1 MASRSIFQSMVEDW
15 ADRGLI
21 EQDQLPVLLDD
32 LSRQQTNVSNRGIIL
47 VLGMI
52 GAVCITAAVFLFI
65 ASNWSWI
72 PRPAKAV
79 VALSLPVI
87 VVWLSALSLRTLP
100 LLSRSMRL
108 LAVLMVGAS
117 IAILGQVYAV
127 DGSEIGLLRLWGA
140 IGIVLAFVLVT
151 EFGVVAAYLL
161 LSGGVIIGLLSE
173 VRDTSW
179 LSVVGAVFVA
189 SWIGYGLAY
198 LFVWGAQ
205 KAGSWV
211 PERLMPNGDVI
222 KAMSLVGV
230 WLALLGAYPSFRF
243 EEIGSSDYFAL
254 YLVGYVSVLG
264 LMIFVGNR
272 NGRPLMRNGSI
283 FMALVLLFIL
293 YCDVFGR
300 YATQAVFYLG
310 AGLLLTA
317 LAVVFERAIRLVS
330 KKGAG

>member
-21 EQDQLPVLLDD
+21 EQDQLPILLDD

-100 LLSRSMRL
+100 LLSRSLRL

-117 IAILGQVYAV
+117 IAILGQVYAI
-127 DGSEIGLLRLWGA
+127 DGSEVGLLRLWGG
-140 IGIVLAFVLVT
+140 IGILLAVILVT
-151 EFGVVAAYLL
+151 EFGMVAAYLL
-161 LSGGVIIGLLSE
+161 LSAGVIIGLLSE
-173 VRDTSW
+173 LQDPSW
-179 LSVVGAVFVA
+179 LLLICMGLLV

-205 KAGSWV
+205 KASPWV

-222 KAMSLVGV
+222 KAISLIGV
-230 WLALLGAYPSFRF
+230 WFALLGAYPSFRF
-243 EEIGSSDYFAL
+243 EEIGPSGYFAV
-254 YLVGYVSVLG
+254 YLVGYFGALG
-264 LMIFVGNR
+264 IMIVVGNR
-272 NGRPLMRNGSI
+272 SGRPLMRNGSI
-283 FMALVLLFIL
+283 FVALVMLFIL
-293 YCDVFGR
+293 YCDVFGQ
-300 YATQAVFYLG
+300 YATHAVFYLG